1 MLFCLQRK
9 MKFLNERANVAI
21 SVVLAEFANL
31 NKHLFVQYFDLSSIE

>member
-1 MLFCLQRK
+1 MQRK
-9 MKFLNERANVAI
+9 MKSLNERANAANIAI